1 MHKISAHGVHLAV
14 TDVLYNKKEE
24 GSPLETGNIEGPEES
39 GEEDDKEA
47 MEEDDEEAMEE
58 DEGFVLD
65 RHVPDV
71 LLPDLTED
79 FGGIIQKVRNV
90 VKFFRKN
97 FTELCQL

>member
-1 MHKISAHGVHLAV
+1 
-14 TDVLYNKKEE
+14 
-24 GSPLETGNIEGPEES
+24 
-39 GEEDDKEA
+39 

-97 FTELCQL
+97 FTELCQ